1 VGKFFSVIFVF
12 DEWEYGIPMVLV
24 LMGVSGCGK
33 TTIGKMLADKLSC
46 TFYDGDDY
54 HPESNIKKMAGGQPL
69 NDSDRL
75 PWLKKLNNIL
85 SECNESGRDAV
96 LACSALKKTYRDLI
110 SKDID
115 GLQFVFLKGDFN
127 LINER
132 MQKRKDHYMKAD
144 MLRSQFEILEEP
156 DNVVVM
162 DINDLPSNIVTSIL
176 RVI

>member
-1 VGKFFSVIFVF
+1 MI
-12 DEWEYGIPMVLV
+12 LV

-33 TTIGKMLADKLSC
+33 TTIGKMLAERLSC

-75 PWLKKLNNIL
+75 PWLKKLNSIL
-85 SECNESGRDAV
+85 SECNGSGRDAV

-115 GLQFVFLKGDFN
+115 GLEFVFLKGGFD

-144 MLRSQFEILEEP
+144 MLRSQFDALEEP
-156 DNVVVM
+156 DNVIVM
-162 DINDLPSNIVTSIL
+162 CIDDLPSNIVTNIL

>member
-1 VGKFFSVIFVF
+1 
-12 DEWEYGIPMVLV
+12 MVLV

-33 TTIGKMLADKLSC
+33 TTIGKMLAEKLSC

-75 PWLKKLNNIL
+75 PWLKKLNSIL

-96 LACSALKKTYRDLI
+96 LACSALKKAYRNII
-110 SKDID
+110 SKEID
-115 GLQFVFLKGDFN
+115 GLEFVFLKGDFD

-144 MLRSQFEILEEP
+144 MLRSQFETLEEP
-156 DNVVVM
+156 DNVIVM
-162 DINDLPSNIVTSIL
+162 DIQDLPSNIVTNIL
-176 RVI
+176 RVV